1 MHLHTCRHSCSHI
14 HAPPHSHTQ
23 YTHVHVCAYT
33 QTCNQEHCFRVSF
46 CLCVVLASCQLGIW
60 FPTVLGIYLSLVSN
74 HRFFS
79 RNVSIF
85 LLIFNHTSYT
95 PVYVFFFHKIKN
107 IADKATVPSDPFYN
121 AESLELPRGNHY
133 FCLECIHLDFLL
145 YIPINCTYLQRKC
158 R

>member
-1 MHLHTCRHSCSHI
+1 MHTHRHTY
-14 HAPPHSHTQ
+14 SHTQ
-23 YTHVHVCAYT
+23 TYAHTWTCIYTRVDTHAHIYMPSHIVTHIYTHVHMCAYI
-33 QTCNQEHCFRVSF
+33 QTCNQEHCFRVSS
-46 CLCVVLASCQLGIW
+46 CLCVVPASCQLGIW

-107 IADKATVPSDPFYN
+107 IADKAKVPSDPFYN
-121 AESLELPRGNHY
+121 AESP
-133 FCLECIHLDFLL
+133 
-145 YIPINCTYLQRKC
+145 
-158 R
+158 